1 MCDITS
7 PTNKKNNDCMSFLN
21 AQKNGYVVTKKQL
34 IHSNLDEYQSDV
46 ILNMPERFFPMLSQ
60 EDISTLVTPFC
71 VDDMYNTGCFS
82 SHKRSLRVIKKYR
95 DEFNLEEGYTF
106 YDINDAFKDKKMTIV
121 RRALDENGVK
131 KDDEYTMVEATFITI
146 QPMFADE
153 YYGTNILFQFE
164 DKQEP
169 ISLDRAFF
177 RINV

>member
-1 MCDITS
+1 MYDITS
-7 PTNKKNNDCMSFLN
+7 PTKHNNDENFEN
-21 AQKNGYVVTKKQL
+21 AEKYGVVVAKQL
-34 IHSNLDEYQSDV
+34 TNSDEYQSDV
-46 ILNMPERFFPMLSQ
+46 ILNIPERFFPMLSK
-60 EDISTLVTPFC
+60 EDISTLETPFC
-71 VDDMYNTGCFS
+71 VDDMHNTRCFS
-82 SHKRSLRVIKKYR
+82 SHKRSIRVIKKYR
-95 DEFNLEEGYTF
+95 DKFNLKKGYTF